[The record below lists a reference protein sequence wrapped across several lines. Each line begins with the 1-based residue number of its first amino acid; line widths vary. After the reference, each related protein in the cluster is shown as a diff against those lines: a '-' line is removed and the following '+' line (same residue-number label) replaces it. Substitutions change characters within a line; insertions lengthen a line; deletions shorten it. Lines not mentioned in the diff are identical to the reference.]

1 MGKRNAQTVQ
11 LILFTVKPADDK
23 SVDLYDRNN
32 VMQYLENAIIETVRS
47 VDVTTR
53 YSSTQQLVMFINLND
68 DSVQMVVER
77 IMKEFYQMY
86 DKGDMML
93 TYDIANLNFK

>member
-1 MGKRNAQTVQ
+1 
-11 LILFTVKPADDK
+11 
-23 SVDLYDRNN
+23 
-32 VMQYLENAIIETVRS
+32 MQYLENAIIETVRR

-68 DSVQMVVER
+68 DSIQMVIER
-77 IMKEFYQMY
+77 IMKEFYNMY

-93 TYDIANLNFK
+93 TYDIANLNFN